1 MSQDDRSDDRSLDAP
16 HRSVRGDGGRDAP
29 VEGDAPEVSP
39 PPTSRGRRIRSGVTV
54 LLVLALSGLMFTASA
69 RLARNQDGRHPQNL
83 TDLVQNEERRVE
95 TMTGQVVALETEV
108 TALAQELAPPE
119 PTVPEVVVNTGIVAG
134 SVPLT
139 GPGLSVTLDDAPPTQ
154 QSRSASVDDL
164 VVHQQDL
171 QDVINALW
179 AGGAEAMT
187 LQGQRVTPTTAFR
200 CVGNVLNLHG
210 RVFSPPY
217 VVAAVGDP
225 AALQASLDRSPAISI
240 YQEYVDAYGLG
251 WKVEKSTS
259 LDIPAFEGSTDLR
272 YASVPGEKDQ
282 A

>member
-1 MSQDDRSDDRSLDAP
+1 MSQDDRSLDAP
-16 HRSVRGDGGRDAP
+16 RRGDQGDDGPEPSAAGETTPAAAP
-29 VEGDAPEVSP
+29 PV
-39 PPTSRGRRIRSGVTV
+39 SRGRRFRSSITV

-95 TMTGQVVALETEV
+95 SMTGQVVDLEAEV
-108 TALAQELAPPE
+108 TALAQDLAPAE
-119 PTVPEVVVNTGIVAG
+119 LTSPEVVVNTGIVAG
-134 SVPLT
+134 SVPVT

-154 QSRSASVDDL
+154 QSRSANVDDL

-217 VVAAVGDP
+217 VVSAVGDT
-225 AALQASLDRSPAISI
+225 AALQASLDRSPAIGI

-251 WKVEKSTS
+251 WKVEKSSS
-259 LDIPAFEGSTDLR
+259 LDIPAFEGATDLR
-272 YASVPGEKDQ
+272 YARVPGEKDQ

>member
-1 MSQDDRSDDRSLDAP
+1 MSQDEGNVDMTRSGPEGVDGRETP
-16 HRSVRGDGGRDAP
+16 GDGAP
-29 VEGDAPEVSP
+29 AAAGGIL
-39 PPTSRGRRIRSGVTV
+39 SRGQRVRSGVTV

-83 TDLVQNEERRVE
+83 TELVQSEERRVKS
-95 TMTGQVVALETEV
+95 MTEKVVQLEVEV
-108 TALAQELAPPE
+108 TGLAEELAPTEVAAPE
-119 PTVPEVVVNTGIVAG
+119 DVVNTGIVAG
-134 SVPLT
+134 SMPLT

-154 QSRSASVDDL
+154 LGRGATVDQL

-217 VVAAVGDP
+217 TVSAIGNTE
-225 AALQASLDRSPAISI
+225 ALQASLDRSPAIDL
-240 YQEYVDAYGLG
+240 YKDYVDAFGLG
-251 WKVEKSTS
+251 WKVERSSS
-259 LDIPAFEGSTDLR
+259 LTVPAFEGTTDLQ
-272 YASVPGEKDQ
+272 YARVPGAKDD

>member
-1 MSQDDRSDDRSLDAP
+1 MSQDDRSLDAP
-16 HRSVRGDGGRDAP
+16 RRDDQDVDAREPSIDDDVRAAAVP
-29 VEGDAPEVSP
+29 S
-39 PPTSRGRRIRSGVTV
+39 TSRGRRVRSGVTV

-69 RLARNQDGRHPQNL
+69 RLARDQDGRHPQNL

-95 TMTGQVVALETEV
+95 SMTGQVVDLEAEV
-108 TALAQELAPPE
+108 TALAQDLAPAELTP
-119 PTVPEVVVNTGIVAG
+119 PEVVVNTGIVAG
-134 SVPLT
+134 SVPVT

-154 QSRSASVDDL
+154 QSRSANVDDL

-217 VVAAVGDP
+217 VVSVVGDT
-225 AALQASLDRSPAISI
+225 AALQASLDRSPAIAI

-251 WKVEKSTS
+251 WKVEKSS
-259 LDIPAFEGSTDLR
+259 SMDIPAFEGATDLR
-272 YASVPGEKDQ
+272 YARVPDEKDQ

>member
-1 MSQDDRSDDRSLDAP
+1 MSQDDRSVEAPRSGAGNGGPQDPGPEQPGPAGAP
-16 HRSVRGDGGRDAP
+16 R
-29 VEGDAPEVSP
+29 P
-39 PPTSRGRRIRSGVTV
+39 PSRGRRIRSGVTV
-54 LLVLALSGLMFTASA
+54 LLVLGLSGLMFTASA
-69 RLARNQDGRHPQNL
+69 KLARNQDGRHPQNL

-95 TMTGQVVALETEV
+95 NLTEQVVELEAEV
-108 TALAQELAPPE
+108 TALAEDLAPTEPSSPE
-119 PTVPEVVVNTGIVAG
+119 AVVNTGIVAG
-134 SVPLT
+134 SVPVT
-139 GPGLSVTLDDAPPTQ
+139 GPGISVTLDDAPPTQ

-171 QDVINALW
+171 QEVINALW

-217 VVAAVGDP
+217 VVSAIGDP
-225 AALQASLDRSPAISI
+225 AALEASLDRSPAISI

-251 WKVEKSTS
+251 WKVEKSSS
-259 LDIPAFEGSTDLR
+259 LDIPAFEGTTDLQ
-272 YASVPGEKDQ
+272 YARVPGEKDV

>member
-1 MSQDDRSDDRSLDAP
+1 MSQDEGNTD
-16 HRSVRGDGGRDAP
+16 VTRGGAEDVDGRETPGETALP
-29 VEGDAPEVSP
+29 ATGAGILS
-39 PPTSRGRRIRSGVTV
+39 SRGRRIRSGVTV

-69 RLARNQDGRHPQNL
+69 RLGRNQDGRHPQNL
-83 TDLVQNEERRVE
+83 TDLVQSEERRVKS
-95 TMTGQVVALETEV
+95 MTEKVVQLETEV
-108 TALAQELAPPE
+108 RGLAEDLGPRE
-119 PTVPEVVVNTGIVAG
+119 VTTPEVVVNTGIVAG
-134 SVPLT
+134 SMALT
-139 GPGLSVTLDDAPPTQ
+139 GPGLNVTLDDAPPTQ
-154 QSRSASVDDL
+154 QSRGASVDEL

-217 VVAAVGDP
+217 VVSAIGDP
-225 AALQASLDRSPAISI
+225 DALQASLDRSPAIGI
-240 YQEYVDAYGLG
+240 YQEYVDAFGLG
-251 WKVEKSTS
+251 WKVERSTS
-259 LDIPAFEGSTDLR
+259 LSIPAFEGTTDLK
-272 YASVPGEKDQ
+272 YARVPGEKDE

>member
-1 MSQDDRSDDRSLDAP
+1 MSQDDRSLDAP
-16 HRSVRGDGGRDAP
+16 RRGDQGDDGPEPSAAGEATPAAAP
-29 VEGDAPEVSP
+29 PV
-39 PPTSRGRRIRSGVTV
+39 TRGRRIRSGITV

-95 TMTGQVVALETEV
+95 SMTGQVVDLEAEV
-108 TALAQELAPPE
+108 TALAQDLAPAELTP
-119 PTVPEVVVNTGIVAG
+119 PEVVVNTGIVAG
-134 SVPLT
+134 SVPVT

-154 QSRSASVDDL
+154 QSRSANVDDL

-217 VVAAVGDP
+217 VVSAVGDT
-225 AALQASLDRSPAISI
+225 AALQASLDRSPAIGI

-251 WKVEKSTS
+251 WKVEKSS
-259 LDIPAFEGSTDLR
+259 SMNIPAFEGATDLR
-272 YASVPGEKDQ
+272 YARVPGEKDQ

>member
-1 MSQDDRSDDRSLDAP
+1 MSQDDRSLDAP
-16 HRSVRGDGGRDAP
+16 RRDGQDDGRPESSADRDAP
-29 VEGDAPEVSP
+29 AATTP
-39 PPTSRGRRIRSGVTV
+39 PISRGRRIRSGVTV

-69 RLARNQDGRHPQNL
+69 KLARNQDGRHPQNL

-95 TMTGQVVALETEV
+95 TMTGQVVDLEAEV
-108 TALAQELAPPE
+108 TALAQDLAPAE
-119 PTVPEVVVNTGIVAG
+119 LTSPEVAVNTGIVAG
-134 SVPLT
+134 SVPVT
-139 GPGLSVTLDDAPPTQ
+139 GPGLSVTLDDAPPTH
-154 QSRSASVDDL
+154 QSRSANVDDL

-171 QDVINALW
+171 QEVINALW

-217 VVAAVGDP
+217 VVSAIGD
-225 AALQASLDRSPAISI
+225 ASALQASLDRSPAIGI

-251 WKVEKSTS
+251 WKVEKSS
-259 LDIPAFEGSTDLR
+259 SMDIPAFEGATDLR
-272 YASVPGEKDQ
+272 YARVPGTKDQ

>member
-1 MSQDDRSDDRSLDAP
+1 MSQDDRSLDAP
-16 HRSVRGDGGRDAP
+16 RRDDQDVDAREPSIDDDVRAAA
-29 VEGDAPEVSP
+29 V
-39 PPTSRGRRIRSGVTV
+39 PPTSRGRRVRSGVTV

-69 RLARNQDGRHPQNL
+69 RLARDQDGRHPQNL

-95 TMTGQVVALETEV
+95 SMTGQVVDLEAEV
-108 TALAQELAPPE
+108 TALAQDLAPAELTP
-119 PTVPEVVVNTGIVAG
+119 PEVVVNTGIVAG
-134 SVPLT
+134 SVPVT

-154 QSRSASVDDL
+154 QSRSANVDDL

-217 VVAAVGDP
+217 VVSVVGDT
-225 AALQASLDRSPAISI
+225 AALQASLDRSPAIAI

-251 WKVEKSTS
+251 WKVEKSS
-259 LDIPAFEGSTDLR
+259 SMDIPAFEGATDLR
-272 YASVPGEKDQ
+272 YARVPDEKDQ